1 MPKRSLKKLY
11 PGLPDK
17 VARHVVARLRSLDWQ
32 QLQQIAARC
41 CQDCPGYADP
51 SGPPCDFCPLRP
63 LALDAA
69 ILAAQARSSQHD
81 DDYLKSLKPD
91 DEN

>member
-1 MPKRSLKKLY
+1 MSKRSLKKLY

-32 QLQQIAARC
+32 QLQQIATRC

-51 SGPPCDFCPLRP
+51 SGPPCDFCPLHP

-69 ILAAQARSSQHD
+69 ILAAQTRSSQHD
-81 DDYLKSLKPD
+81 DDYLKSIKPD